1 MPTAKIRETIVKI
14 LLAMIAAADFP
25 IKMTAEDYLAWEEQ
39 QEYRYEYI
47 DGEIIAMTGGSLAH
61 NDITL
66 NLYSLLRPHLKKRGC
81 RINVAD
87 AKVQGKANSRYF
99 YPDLVISCHSEDT
112 QAKKWIQYPST
123 IIEVLSPSTAN
134 YDKSRKLKLYR
145 QIPSLQEYLL
155 LDSLSPTVE
164 LFQRQAGRIWGYSDY
179 GKDESFTIPSLDF
192 TCAVNDI
199 YEDIIFDLDEV
210 SN

>member
-1 MPTAKIRETIVKI
+1 
-14 LLAMIAAADFP
+14 MIAVADFP
-25 IKMTAEDYLAWEEQ
+25 RKMTPEEYLAWEEQ

-61 NDITL
+61 NDIAL

-87 AKVQGKANSRYF
+87 VKVQGKANSRYF
-99 YPDLVISCHSEDT
+99 YPDLVISCHPEDK

-145 QIPSLQEYLL
+145 QIPSLQEYILI
-155 LDSLSPTVE
+155 DSQKVSVE
-164 LFQRQAGRIWGYSDY
+164 MYQRQTGKMWGYTDY
-179 GKDESFTIPSLDF
+179 GLDEILTIPSIEFECSVALL
-192 TCAVNDI
+192 
-199 YEDIIFDLDEV
+199 YEDAILEDVPEI
-210 SN
+210 

>member
-1 MPTAKIRETIVKI
+1 
-14 LLAMIAAADFP
+14 
-25 IKMTAEDYLAWEEQ
+25 MTPEEYLAWEEQ

-61 NDITL
+61 NDIAL

-87 AKVQGKANSRYF
+87 VKVQGKANSRYF
-99 YPDLVISCHSEDT
+99 YPDLVISCHPEDK

-145 QIPSLQEYLL
+145 QIPSLQEYILI
-155 LDSLSPTVE
+155 DSQKVSVE
-164 LFQRQAGRIWGYSDY
+164 MYQRQTGKMWGYTDY
-179 GKDESFTIPSLDF
+179 GLDEILTIPSIEFECSVALL
-192 TCAVNDI
+192 
-199 YEDIIFDLDEV
+199 YEDAILEDVPEI
-210 SN
+210 